1 MLYKNVTIESIGYE
15 IPKNVVT
22 SLSLEERLSS
32 LYDKLNLSFGR
43 LEIMSGIRERRFWDD
58 ETSPSLIGIRLAER
72 AITQSGIDK
81 GEIECLLHASVCR
94 DHLDRSTA
102 TLIHD
107 SIGLPLTTATFD
119 ISNACMGF
127 TNGII
132 VLANMI
138 ELGQVEA
145 GIIIGSEGSKQLIES
160 TIDELLNDENVDRAK
175 LKRAFATLTLGS
187 GAAVVMLVH
196 SSISSNGHKLLGGAV
211 RTASKYNGLCRIE
224 NDTCFFDPGRSPT
237 MKTDYESILRVG
249 QMLAPET
256 WNATKR
262 ELCWDDHDVD
272 KVFFHQV
279 SAVHHKL
286 LFEAL
291 GLDESKG
298 FSTVEYLGNVAS
310 CSLPISFA
318 LGIEEGLIH
327 KGDKVLLVAGGSGIS
342 SVMLGIEW

>member
-1 MLYKNVTIESIGYE
+1 
-15 IPKNVVT
+15 
-22 SLSLEERLSS
+22 
-32 LYDKLNLSFGR
+32 
-43 LEIMSGIRERRFWDD
+43 
-58 ETSPSLIGIRLAER
+58 
-72 AITQSGIDK
+72 
-81 GEIECLLHASVCR
+81 
-94 DHLDRSTA
+94 
-102 TLIHD
+102 
-107 SIGLPLTTATFD
+107 
-119 ISNACMGF
+119 MGF

-138 ELGQVEA
+138 ELGQVKA